1 MPDATGPG
9 SLQTAARAAADK
21 KAFQIVGLEV
31 GELTAAADKK
41 AFQIVGLEVGELTS
55 YTDSLLICSGASDR
69 QVAAIAGEVQRQ
81 LKDAGRRPLHVEG
94 ESHADWVLLDYGD
107 FVVHV
112 FTEERRTYYGR
123 PSFGESIR
131 GSDRDLSEAR

>member
-21 KAFQIVGLEV
+21 KAFQIVGLVV
-31 GELTAAADKK
+31 GD
-41 AFQIVGLEVGELTS
+41 LTS

-112 FTEERRTYYGR
+112 FTEERRTYYGLDNLWGDAPR
-123 PSFGESIR
+123 LESDDLGIGEA
-131 GSDRDLSEAR
+131 EFT

>member
-1 MPDATGPG
+1 MRDDEDLG

-31 GELTAAADKK
+31 GD
-41 AFQIVGLEVGELTS
+41 LTS

-69 QVAAIAGEVQRQ
+69 QVAAIADEVQRQ

-112 FTEERRTYYGR
+112 FTEERRTYYGLDGLWGDA
-123 PSFGESIR
+123 PKLEADALGIGENELA
-131 GSDRDLSEAR
+131 GSETQ

>member
-1 MPDATGPG
+1 MMRDLEGLGP
-9 SLQTAARAAADK
+9 LQTAARAAADK

-31 GELTAAADKK
+31 GD
-41 AFQIVGLEVGELTS
+41 LTS
-55 YTDSLLICSGASDR
+55 YTDALLICSGASDR
-69 QVAAIAGEVQRQ
+69 QVAAIADEVQRQ

-112 FTEERRTYYGR
+112 FTEERRTYYGLDGLWGDA
-123 PSFGESIR
+123 PKLEADTLGIGETE
-131 GSDRDLSEAR
+131 LP

>member
-9 SLQTAARAAADK
+9 SLQTAAR
-21 KAFQIVGLEV
+21 
-31 GELTAAADKK
+31 AAADKK

-112 FTEERRTYYGR
+112 FTEERRTYYGLDNLWGDAPR
-123 PSFGESIR
+123 LESNDLGIGETEIT
-131 GSDRDLSEAR
+131 

>member
-9 SLQTAARAAADK
+9 SLQTAAR
-21 KAFQIVGLEV
+21 
-31 GELTAAADKK
+31 AAADKK

-69 QVAAIAGEVQRQ
+69 QVAAIAGEVLRQ

-112 FTEERRTYYGR
+112 FTEERRTYYGLDNLWGDAPR
-123 PSFGESIR
+123 LESDDLGIGEA
-131 GSDRDLSEAR
+131 EFT

>member
-1 MPDATGPG
+1 MMSDAKDPG

-31 GELTAAADKK
+31 GD
-41 AFQIVGLEVGELTS
+41 LTS

-112 FTEERRTYYGR
+112 FTEERRTYYGLDNLWGDAPR
-123 PSFGESIR
+123 LEADDLGVGEAN
-131 GSDRDLSEAR
+131 GA

>member
-1 MPDATGPG
+1 MMRDAEDLG

-31 GELTAAADKK
+31 GD
-41 AFQIVGLEVGELTS
+41 LTS

-69 QVAAIAGEVQRQ
+69 QVAAIADEVQRQ

-112 FTEERRTYYGR
+112 FTEERRTYYGLDGLWGDA
-123 PSFGESIR
+123 PKLEADALGIGENELA
-131 GSDRDLSEAR
+131 GSETQ